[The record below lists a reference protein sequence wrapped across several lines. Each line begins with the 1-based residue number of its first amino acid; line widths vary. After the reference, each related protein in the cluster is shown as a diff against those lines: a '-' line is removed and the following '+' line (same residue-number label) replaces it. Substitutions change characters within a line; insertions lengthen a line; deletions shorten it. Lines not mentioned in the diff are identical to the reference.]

1 MARSFMYVY
10 ERVLKEQNAMD
21 RVLGKISVNGRKTSQ
36 ADQKRIR
43 KIISDSS
50 YQVAQECQILVSY
63 PRMRIEGRRVVLGEP
78 TIMLPNCRIITME
91 ELKKIELGGVKT
103 KGVRIFVEG
112 EEIGEARINFCYKYK
127 EKGVIRTNE
136 VRKSIRSV

>member
-91 ELKKIELGGVKT
+91 ELKKIELGG
-103 KGVRIFVEG
+103 G
-112 EEIGEARINFCYKYK
+112 
-127 EKGVIRTNE
+127 
-136 VRKSIRSV
+136 